1 MVTLKPTLSVNNAE
15 DMDDDPITY
24 EFELYA
30 DENLTEKVASA
41 TLYEGELITAWRVG
55 TELEDNR
62 TYYWRARS
70 YDGKLKSNWMTT
82 AMFVL
87 DTEGVETKV
96 VLVTAQDVSLS
107 EQTTQ
112 KVVVSDTNSPLEG
125 VSIEI
130 PPGALKEDL
139 TITIGEVINPPALP
153 DNLKAIGKV
162 IDYGPHGTTFNTP
175 VTVRV
180 PYTYGDLY
188 GSGVSDPAEL
198 EVWTFNTTT
207 LAWEAVPVDRV
218 EGWFL
223 VYELSHFSIYA
234 TGKPVAT
241 TPSSGIPADPAA
253 VDGGGGGGGG
263 CFIATLAGGGYPV
276 FPLVLLVSIF
286 LAVGFW
292 RSREKK

>member
-1 MVTLKPTLSVNNAE
+1 
-15 DMDDDPITY
+15 
-24 EFELYA
+24 
-30 DENLTEKVASA
+30 
-41 TLYEGELITAWRVG
+41 
-55 TELEDNR
+55 
-62 TYYWRARS
+62 
-70 YDGKLKSNWMTT
+70 
-82 AMFVL
+82 
-87 DTEGVETKV
+87 
-96 VLVTAQDVSLS
+96 
-107 EQTTQ
+107 
-112 KVVVSDTNSPLEG
+112 VSDTSSPLEG

-188 GSGVSDPAEL
+188 GSGVSDPSEL

-207 LAWEAVPVDRV
+207 LAWEAVPVDRI

-234 TGKPVAT
+234 TGKSVST
-241 TPSSGIPADPAA
+241 TPSSGVPTVPTTGD
-253 VDGGGGGGGG
+253 GGGGGGG
-263 CFIATLAGGGYPV
+263 CFIATLAGGGNQL
-276 FPLVLLVSIF
+276 FPLVLFISIF
-286 LAVGFW
+286 LTIVFW
-292 RSREKK
+292 RRREKK